1 MVFFDVF
8 NAIARREHTLAGDD
22 RAGIWARAKAR
33 RAQRSYLRSHW
44 RLLILAAALVLAPF
58 LVAVFFA
65 SPGFQ
70 RRFLV
75 GTGLIAAG
83 SLVAFWVV
91 LVTGTAPLMMGS
103 TAEQWT
109 ASELRPLRRGGW
121 LLVNHFI
128 LSVGDIDHVLLGPPG
143 AFAIETK
150 WSAEAWNLTKP
161 DERIYRAVSQAEESA
176 RDFRLWQP
184 VKQAGVGTVRP
195 LVVLWGSYAASLS
208 EVDSASV
215 NGVPVIAGLSL
226 GRWFQNLNGDSL
238 NPETLEQAWS
248 AIDRHARTRDTA
260 DDKRQPVPISV
271 QRLVITSSLTA
282 AGGALGLLAAAKL
295 LSLIGSLYVWVP
307 ACLVLMGAAV
317 PIGRWKP
324 ARYPALAWQA
334 AVFATLVLAAA
345 VVGVH
350 IVV

>member
-1 MVFFDVF
+1 V
-8 NAIARREHTLAGDD
+8 RLAVGV
-22 RAGIWARAKAR
+22 
-33 RAQRSYLRSHW
+33 LRQ
-44 RLLILAAALVLAPF
+44 
-58 LVAVFFA
+58 VAVVRP
-65 SPGFQ
+65 SPDRLDLLVCAEG
-70 RRFLV
+70 RR
-75 GTGLIAAG
+75 
-83 SLVAFWVV
+83 
-91 LVTGTAPLMMGS
+91 
-103 TAEQWT
+103 
-109 ASELRPLRRGGW
+109 LRPQEHWCPGG
-121 LLVNHFI
+121 VEAPGVHRFAPAEP
-128 LSVGDIDHVLLGPPG
+128 GPLLGSPG
-143 AFAIETK
+143 AFAIKTK

-324 ARYPALAWQA
+324 ARHPALAWQA